1 VRTACPEQCEGAG
14 VEPKANGSTRR
25 VQECERRELNPHPLR
40 DRILSPARLP
50 VSPRSRG
57 RNITVNCLTELL
69 LHPPA
74 VAPLHATAFQLS
86 SRHIRPEDDRLAD
99 IAVLKIRGVN
109 GETDHFM
116 QMHPPIRSYS
126 APRTAWQPSSICPA
140 NLWAVPRNYAIPQIC
155 LSHYLTNRSM

>member
-1 VRTACPEQCEGAG
+1 L
-14 VEPKANGSTRR
+14 SRR
-25 VQECERRELNPHPLR
+25 PADLPRRDFECERRELNPHPLR

-57 RNITVNCLTELL
+57 RNITVNASPSLFYFAALACCM
-69 LHPPA
+69 LHI
-74 VAPLHATAFQLS
+74 FQLS
-86 SRHIRPEDDRLAD
+86 SRCTSRRTIVELTS
-99 IAVLKIRGVN
+99 LCCEIRGIN

-116 QMHPPIRSYS
+116 QMQPPIRSYS

-140 NLWAVPRNYAIPQIC
+140 NLWAVPRDYAISQIC